1 MQTTVTMKENP
12 FYLKD
17 EQIEWVEK
25 TLDSMTLDE
34 KIGQLFLVI
43 GLADDEEEL
52 VGMYR
57 QWKFGGI
64 MFRPAPAASLRQW
77 NKRLQKEAKIPLLIA
92 ANLENGG
99 SGAVLEGT
107 PFGSQMQVAATGEKE
122 QAYRLGRISASEG
135 KAAGVNLAFAP
146 VCDIDR
152 QWRNPI
158 TNTRTYGGDP
168 ETVLE
173 MCSEY
178 LKGASKEGVAVSI
191 KHFPGDGC
199 DERDQHLVASVN
211 DLSCEEWDAT
221 YGKIYKTLIEQGAQT
236 VMAGHIM
243 QPAYTRYFTPGIR
256 DEEILP
262 ASCSKELIN
271 GLLRGRLGFKGVV
284 LTDAA
289 NMLGYCTAMKRSEL
303 IPATINAGVDMILF
317 GRNVTEDMGYLKAAV
332 QNGTVTEER
341 LNEAVTR
348 VLALKASMGLHVMQ
362 EEEQT
367 EESPEVIGCPEH
379 MEEAR
384 ECADKA
390 ITLVKDTQK
399 LLPVRPETHKRVW
412 LHISGDKPGFT
423 GGSRCRDWVIDALK
437 QAGFSVD
444 VYDTEHMTMEETMV
458 PVEEIAAKYDV
469 IMYFSNVINASY
481 QTTARIQW
489 AGNVAQEAPYFT
501 KEVPTLLVNLGNP
514 YGAVDAPMIPTV
526 INTYHASKIIVDE
539 VVKKIMGESEFKGHS
554 PVDPFCGKWG
564 TEF

>member
-1 MQTTVTMKENP
+1 MQTTVTMKEPP

-211 DLSCEEWDAT
+211 DLSCEEWDVT

-243 QPAYTRYFTPGIR
+243 LPAYTRYFTPGIR

-262 ASCSKELIN
+262 ASCSGELIN
-271 GLLRGRLGFKGVV
+271 GLLRSRLGFKGVV

-289 NMLGYCTAMKRSEL
+289 NMLGYCIAMKRSEL

-367 EESPEVIGCPEH
+367 EESPEVIGCPKH

-444 VYDTEHMTMEETMV
+444 VYDIEHMTMEETMV
-458 PVEEIAAKYDV
+458 PVEDIAAKYDV

>member
-1 MQTTVTMKENP
+1 MKEKP

-25 TLDSMTLDE
+25 NLDSMTLEE

-52 VGMYR
+52 VRMYR

-107 PFGSQMQVAATGEKE
+107 SFGSQMQVAATGEKE

-262 ASCSKELIN
+262 TSCSKELID

-362 EEEQT
+362 EEKQT

-444 VYDTEHMTMEETMV
+444 IYDTEHMTMEETMV

-489 AGNVAQEAPYFT
+489 VGNVAQEAPYFT

>member
-1 MQTTVTMKENP
+1 MQTTVTMKETP

-17 EQIEWVEK
+17 EQIEWVK
-25 TLDSMTLDE
+25 KNLDSMTLDE

-107 PFGSQMQVAATGEKE
+107 PFGSQMQVAATREKE

-211 DLSCEEWDAT
+211 DLSCEEWDTT

-243 QPAYTRYFTPGIR
+243 QPAYTRYFAPGIR

-341 LNEAVTR
+341 LDEAVTR

-367 EESPEVIGCPEH
+367 EESPEIIGCPEH

-514 YGAVDAPMIPTV
+514 YGAVDVPMIPTV

>member
-1 MQTTVTMKENP
+1 
-12 FYLKD
+12 
-17 EQIEWVEK
+17 
-25 TLDSMTLDE
+25 
-34 KIGQLFLVI
+34 
-43 GLADDEEEL
+43 
-52 VGMYR
+52 
-57 QWKFGGI
+57 
-64 MFRPAPAASLRQW
+64 
-77 NKRLQKEAKIPLLIA
+77 
-92 ANLENGG
+92 
-99 SGAVLEGT
+99 
-107 PFGSQMQVAATGEKE
+107 
-122 QAYRLGRISASEG
+122 
-135 KAAGVNLAFAP
+135 
-146 VCDIDR
+146 
-152 QWRNPI
+152 
-158 TNTRTYGGDP
+158 
-168 ETVLE
+168 
-173 MCSEY
+173 
-178 LKGASKEGVAVSI
+178 
-191 KHFPGDGC
+191 
-199 DERDQHLVASVN
+199 
-211 DLSCEEWDAT
+211 
-221 YGKIYKTLIEQGAQT
+221 
-236 VMAGHIM
+236 
-243 QPAYTRYFTPGIR
+243 
-256 DEEILP
+256 
-262 ASCSKELIN
+262 
-271 GLLRGRLGFKGVV
+271 
-284 LTDAA
+284 
-289 NMLGYCTAMKRSEL
+289 MLGYCIAMKRSEL

-367 EESPEVIGCPEH
+367 EESPEVIGCPKH

-444 VYDTEHMTMEETMV
+444 VYDIEHMTMEETMV

-514 YGAVDAPMIPTV
+514 YGAVDAPMIQTV

>member
-1 MQTTVTMKENP
+1 MQTTVTMKETP

-211 DLSCEEWDAT
+211 DLSCEEWDTT

-243 QPAYTRYFTPGIR
+243 QPAYTRYFAPGIQ

-367 EESPEVIGCPEH
+367 EESREVIGCPEH

>member
-1 MQTTVTMKENP
+1 MQTTVLMKEKP

-25 TLDSMTLDE
+25 TLDSMTLEE

-52 VGMYR
+52 VRMYR

-348 VLALKASMGLHVMQ
+348 VLALKASMGLHMLQ
-362 EEEQT
+362 EEDQT

-526 INTYHASKIIVDE
+526 INTYHASKVIVDE

-564 TEF
+564 TKF

>member
-1 MQTTVTMKENP
+1 MQTTVLMKEKP

-17 EQIEWVEK
+17 EQIEWVVK
-25 TLDSMTLDE
+25 NLDSMTLEE

-52 VGMYR
+52 VRMYR

-107 PFGSQMQVAATGEKE
+107 SFGSQMQVAATGEKE

-262 ASCSKELIN
+262 TSCSKELID

-362 EEEQT
+362 EEKQT

-444 VYDTEHMTMEETMV
+444 VYDTEHMTIEETMV

-489 AGNVAQEAPYFT
+489 VGNVAQEAPYFT

>member
-1 MQTTVTMKENP
+1 MQTTVTMKEPP

-77 NKRLQKEAKIPLLIA
+77 NKRLQKETKIPLLIA

-211 DLSCEEWDAT
+211 DLSCEEWDTT

-243 QPAYTRYFTPGIR
+243 QPAYTRYFAPGIQ

>member
-1 MQTTVTMKENP
+1 MQTTVTMKETP

-211 DLSCEEWDAT
+211 YLSCEEWDVT

-243 QPAYTRYFTPGIR
+243 LPAYTRYFTPGIR

-262 ASCSKELIN
+262 ASCSGELIN
-271 GLLRGRLGFKGVV
+271 GLLRSRLGFKGVV

-289 NMLGYCTAMKRSEL
+289 NMLGYCIAMKRSEL

-367 EESPEVIGCPEH
+367 EESPEVIGCPKH

-444 VYDTEHMTMEETMV
+444 VYDIEHMTMEETMV

>member
-1 MQTTVTMKENP
+1 MQTTVLMKEKP

-25 TLDSMTLDE
+25 NLDSMTLEE

-52 VGMYR
+52 VRMYR

-107 PFGSQMQVAATGEKE
+107 SFGSQMQVAATGEKE

-262 ASCSKELIN
+262 TSCSKELID

-362 EEEQT
+362 EEKQT
-367 EESPEVIGCPEH
+367 EESPAVIGCPEH

-444 VYDTEHMTMEETMV
+444 VYDTEHMTIEETMV

-489 AGNVAQEAPYFT
+489 VGNVAQEAPYFT

-526 INTYHASKIIVDE
+526 
-539 VVKKIMGESEFKGHS
+539 KKIMGESEFKGHS

>member
-1 MQTTVTMKENP
+1 MKEKP

-25 TLDSMTLDE
+25 NLDSMTLEE

-52 VGMYR
+52 VRMYR

-107 PFGSQMQVAATGEKE
+107 SFGSQMQVAATGEKE

-262 ASCSKELIN
+262 TSCSKELID

-362 EEEQT
+362 EEKQT

-444 VYDTEHMTMEETMV
+444 VYDTEHMTIEETMV

-489 AGNVAQEAPYFT
+489 VGNVAQEAPYFT

>member
-1 MQTTVTMKENP
+1 
-12 FYLKD
+12 
-17 EQIEWVEK
+17 
-25 TLDSMTLDE
+25 MTLDE

-211 DLSCEEWDAT
+211 DLSCEEWDVT

-243 QPAYTRYFTPGIR
+243 LPAYTRYFTPGIR

-262 ASCSKELIN
+262 ASCSGELIN
-271 GLLRGRLGFKGVV
+271 GLLRSRLGFKGVV

-289 NMLGYCTAMKRSEL
+289 NMLGYCIAMKRSEL

-367 EESPEVIGCPEH
+367 EESPEVIGCPKH

-444 VYDTEHMTMEETMV
+444 VYDIEHMTMEETMV

>member
-1 MQTTVTMKENP
+1 MQTTVLMKEKP

-25 TLDSMTLDE
+25 NLDSMTLEE

-52 VGMYR
+52 VRMYR

-107 PFGSQMQVAATGEKE
+107 SFGSQMQVAATGEKE

-262 ASCSKELIN
+262 TSCSKELID

-362 EEEQT
+362 EEKQT

-444 VYDTEHMTMEETMV
+444 VYDTEHMTIEETMV

-489 AGNVAQEAPYFT
+489 VGNVAQEAPYFT

-554 PVDPFCGKWG
+554 PVDPVCGKWG

>member
-1 MQTTVTMKENP
+1 MQTTVLMKEKP

-25 TLDSMTLDE
+25 NLDSMTLEE

-52 VGMYR
+52 VRMYR

-107 PFGSQMQVAATGEKE
+107 SFGSQMQVAATGEKE

-262 ASCSKELIN
+262 TSCSKELID

-362 EEEQT
+362 EEKQT

-444 VYDTEHMTMEETMV
+444 IYDTEHMTMEETMV

-489 AGNVAQEAPYFT
+489 VGNVAQEAPYFT

>member
-1 MQTTVTMKENP
+1 MQTTVTMKEPP

-77 NKRLQKEAKIPLLIA
+77 NKRLQKETKIPLLIA

-191 KHFPGDGC
+191 KHFPGDGS

-211 DLSCEEWDAT
+211 DLSCEEWDTT

-243 QPAYTRYFTPGIR
+243 QPAYTRYFAPGIQ

>member
-1 MQTTVTMKENP
+1 MQTTVLMKEKP

-25 TLDSMTLDE
+25 NLDSMTLEE

-52 VGMYR
+52 VRMYR

-107 PFGSQMQVAATGEKE
+107 SFGSQMQVAATGEKE

-262 ASCSKELIN
+262 TSCSKELID

-362 EEEQT
+362 EEKQT

-444 VYDTEHMTMEETMV
+444 VYDTEHMTIEETMV

-489 AGNVAQEAPYFT
+489 VGNVAQEAPYFT

>member
-1 MQTTVTMKENP
+1 MQTTVTMKEPP

-77 NKRLQKEAKIPLLIA
+77 NKRLQKETKIPLLIA

-211 DLSCEEWDAT
+211 DLSCEEWDTT
-221 YGKIYKTLIEQGAQT
+221 YGKIYKTLIEQGALT

-243 QPAYTRYFTPGIR
+243 QPAYTRYFAPGIQ

-481 QTTARIQW
+481 QTTAKIQW

>member
-1 MQTTVTMKENP
+1 MQTTVTMKEPP

-77 NKRLQKEAKIPLLIA
+77 NKRLQKETKIPLLIA

-211 DLSCEEWDAT
+211 DLSCEEWDTA

-243 QPAYTRYFTPGIR
+243 QPAYTRYFAPGIQ

-271 GLLRGRLGFKGVV
+271 GLLRSRLGFKGVV

>member
-1 MQTTVTMKENP
+1 MQTTVTMKEPP

-77 NKRLQKEAKIPLLIA
+77 NKRLQKETKIPLLIA

-211 DLSCEEWDAT
+211 DLSCEEWDTT

-243 QPAYTRYFTPGIR
+243 QPAYTRYFEPGIQ

>member
-1 MQTTVTMKENP
+1 MQTTVTMKETP

-77 NKRLQKEAKIPLLIA
+77 NKRLQKETKIPLLIA

-211 DLSCEEWDAT
+211 DLSCEEWDTT

-243 QPAYTRYFTPGIR
+243 QPAYTRYFAPGIQ

-481 QTTARIQW
+481 QTTAKIQW

>member
-1 MQTTVTMKENP
+1 MQTTVLMKEKP

-25 TLDSMTLDE
+25 NLDSMTLEE

-43 GLADDEEEL
+43 GLAEDEEEL
-52 VGMYR
+52 VRMYR

-107 PFGSQMQVAATGEKE
+107 SFGSQMQVAATGEKE

-262 ASCSKELIN
+262 TSCSKELID

-362 EEEQT
+362 EEKQT

-444 VYDTEHMTMEETMV
+444 VYDTEHMTIEETMV

-489 AGNVAQEAPYFT
+489 VGNVAQEAPYFT

>member
-1 MQTTVTMKENP
+1 MQTTVTMKETP

-25 TLDSMTLDE
+25 NLDSMTLEE

-52 VGMYR
+52 VRMYR

-107 PFGSQMQVAATGEKE
+107 SFGSQMQVAATGEKE

-262 ASCSKELIN
+262 TSCSKELID

-362 EEEQT
+362 EEKQT

-444 VYDTEHMTMEETMV
+444 VYDTEHMTIEETMV

>member
-1 MQTTVTMKENP
+1 MQTTVLMKEKH

-25 TLDSMTLDE
+25 NLDSMTLEE

-52 VGMYR
+52 VRMYR

-107 PFGSQMQVAATGEKE
+107 SFGSQMQVAATGEKE

-262 ASCSKELIN
+262 TSCSKELID

-362 EEEQT
+362 EEKQT

-444 VYDTEHMTMEETMV
+444 VYDTEHMTIEETMV

-489 AGNVAQEAPYFT
+489 VGNVAQEAPYFT

>member
-317 GRNVTEDMGYLKAAV
+317 GRNVTEDMGYLNTAV

-539 VVKKIMGESEFKGHS
+539 VVKKIMGESELKGHS

-564 TEF
+564 TKF

>member
-1 MQTTVTMKENP
+1 MQTTVLMKEKP

-25 TLDSMTLDE
+25 NLDSMTLEE

-52 VGMYR
+52 VRMYR

-107 PFGSQMQVAATGEKE
+107 SFGSQMQVAATGEKE

-152 QWRNPI
+152 QWHNPI

-262 ASCSKELIN
+262 TSCSKELID

-362 EEEQT
+362 EEKQT

-444 VYDTEHMTMEETMV
+444 IYDTEHMTMEETMV

-489 AGNVAQEAPYFT
+489 VGNVAQEAPYFT

>member
-1 MQTTVTMKENP
+1 MQTTVTMKEPP

-25 TLDSMTLDE
+25 NLDSMTLDE

-211 DLSCEEWDAT
+211 DLSCEEWDTT
-221 YGKIYKTLIEQGAQT
+221 YGKIYKTLIEHGAQT

-243 QPAYTRYFTPGIR
+243 QPAYTRYFAPGIR

-341 LNEAVTR
+341 LDEAVTR

-367 EESPEVIGCPEH
+367 EESPEIIGCPEH

-514 YGAVDAPMIPTV
+514 YGAVDVPMIPTV

>member
-1 MQTTVTMKENP
+1 
-12 FYLKD
+12 
-17 EQIEWVEK
+17 
-25 TLDSMTLDE
+25 
-34 KIGQLFLVI
+34 
-43 GLADDEEEL
+43 
-52 VGMYR
+52 
-57 QWKFGGI
+57 
-64 MFRPAPAASLRQW
+64 
-77 NKRLQKEAKIPLLIA
+77 
-92 ANLENGG
+92 
-99 SGAVLEGT
+99 
-107 PFGSQMQVAATGEKE
+107 
-122 QAYRLGRISASEG
+122 
-135 KAAGVNLAFAP
+135 
-146 VCDIDR
+146 
-152 QWRNPI
+152 
-158 TNTRTYGGDP
+158 
-168 ETVLE
+168 
-173 MCSEY
+173 
-178 LKGASKEGVAVSI
+178 
-191 KHFPGDGC
+191 
-199 DERDQHLVASVN
+199 
-211 DLSCEEWDAT
+211 
-221 YGKIYKTLIEQGAQT
+221 
-236 VMAGHIM
+236 M

-262 ASCSKELIN
+262 TSCSKELID

-362 EEEQT
+362 EEKQT

-444 VYDTEHMTMEETMV
+444 VYDTEHMTIEETMV

-489 AGNVAQEAPYFT
+489 VGNVAQEAPYFT

>member
-1 MQTTVTMKENP
+1 MQTIVTLKEKP

-25 TLDSMTLDE
+25 TMDSMTMEE

-52 VGMYR
+52 VQMYR

-64 MFRPAPAASLRQW
+64 MFRPVPAASLIQW

-262 ASCSKELIN
+262 TSCSKELID

-362 EEEQT
+362 EEKQT

-423 GGSRCRDWVIDALK
+423 GGSRCKDWVIDALK

-501 KEVPTLLVNLGNP
+501 KEMPTLLVNLGNP
-514 YGAVDAPMIPTV
+514 YGTVDAPMIPTV

>member
-1 MQTTVTMKENP
+1 MQTTVTMKEPP

-77 NKRLQKEAKIPLLIA
+77 NKRLQKETKIPLLIA

-211 DLSCEEWDAT
+211 DLSCEEWDTT

-243 QPAYTRYFTPGIR
+243 QPAYTRYFAPGIQ

-348 VLALKASMGLHVMQ
+348 VLALKASMGLRVMQ